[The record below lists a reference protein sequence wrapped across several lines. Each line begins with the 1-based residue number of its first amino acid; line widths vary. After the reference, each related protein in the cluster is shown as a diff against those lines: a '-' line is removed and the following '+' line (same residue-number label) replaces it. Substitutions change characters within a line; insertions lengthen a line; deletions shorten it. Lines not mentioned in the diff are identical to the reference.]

1 MSYTQ
6 EQLTALK
13 AAAAKGIKSV
23 TTDGN
28 TVIYASLDEMR
39 RMIGIMESELAAS
52 SGSSRSRIVY
62 PSFDRGI

>member
-13 AAAAKGIKSV
+13 AAVAKGIKSV

-28 TVIYASLDEMR
+28 TVVYASTSEMLQVISVMER
-39 RMIGIMESELAAS
+39 QIATSRPSYSNPTYSKGI
-52 SGSSRSRIVY
+52 
-62 PSFDRGI
+62 